1 MKFPIYGKNMFQTTN
16 QMIIGYD
23 RDGKSQSLIGKSTI
37 FFGPF
42 SIASCVKF
50 QIGTSID
57 YEKSIQFYVLYI
69 STYILHCYIHI
80 NVLSSTSIDPPAY
93 DVGDRHNGHPSTDHL
108 GWSMA
113 HHDGDV
119 TKNVNGC
126 VLRREWM

>member
-1 MKFPIYGKNMFQTTN
+1 MMKFHEIPSPNIWKKNMFQTTN

-69 STYILHCYIHI
+69 STYILHI

-108 GWSMA
+108 GWSMT
-113 HHDGDV
+113 G
-119 TKNVNGC
+119 T
-126 VLRREWM
+126 